1 MESKIEIFLT
11 FLFCWP
17 IFFFFLVLTGHDK
30 MFDEVGNDSL
40 MKQTCFVY
48 TVRDLF

>member
-11 FLFCWP
+11 FFFFCWP
-17 IFFFFLVLTGHDK
+17 IFFLVLTGHDK